1 MKKIYLF
8 NKVIPVLIFLILFTS
23 SSYSQKIT
31 KLEKGINNVLSA
43 EFFKSCQIAIDVF
56 DLTSNKQLFSKNEK
70 LLLRPASALK
80 LLTTSASLLF
90 LNDYKFNTSFYYK
103 GELRDSILVG
113 DFFVVGGL
121 DPDFTSRD
129 LDSIILEIRKS
140 GIKEIR
146 GNIIADI
153 TAIDSLFWGTGWMWD
168 DDPYPTSPYLSAL
181 NINDNS
187 IKVTYEPG
195 FRDKPAVVNTI
206 PKTNFVELIN
216 NSVTRER
223 KTAPFN
229 VTRDWIN
236 RTNKIIVSGE
246 LSLNEK
252 PGDVLI
258 NVFNPANYFLTLLK
272 ESLDKNKIFFKGDT
286 KFSTLPEGVKE
297 LFTFNR
303 NLDSIIV
310 NVNKNSDNLSA
321 EMLLRGMSLK
331 FFGKPASAEK
341 GTKLIDSLF
350 TLAGLD
356 PKVFKVVDGSGLSFY
371 NLISAEALT
380 QVLKYNYQKN
390 NEAFTKLLN
399 SLPIAGVDGTLK
411 GRMKNSPLFNNVK
424 AKTGSISGVS
434 TLSGYLTN
442 KSNHLIAF
450 TIMMQ
455 NFTGS
460 SKTARDAQ
468 DKICEI
474 IYNN

>member
-8 NKVIPVLIFLILFTS
+8 NKVIFVLILLILFTS
-23 SSYSQKIT
+23 SSFSQKTT
-31 KLEKGINNVLSA
+31 KLEKEISNVLSS

-56 DLTSNKQLFSKNEK
+56 DLTSNKSLLSKNEK
-70 LLLRPASALK
+70 LLLRPASTLK

-90 LNDYKFNTSFYYK
+90 LNDFQFHTSFFYK

-113 DFFVVGGL
+113 DIFVVGGL
-121 DPDFTSRD
+121 DPDFTSKD
-129 LDSIILEIRKS
+129 LDSVVIEIRKS

-146 GNIIADI
+146 GNIIADV
-153 TAIDSLFWGTGWMWD
+153 TAIDSLFWGNGWMWD
-168 DDPYPTSPYLSAL
+168 DDPFPSSPYLSAL

-187 IKVTYEPG
+187 IKVIYEPG
-195 FRDKPAVVNTI
+195 FRDKPEIVNTI
-206 PKTNFVELIN
+206 PKTKFVEVIN
-216 NSVTRER
+216 NSVTKEN
-223 KTAPFN
+223 KITPFKI
-229 VTRDWIN
+229 TRDWIN
-236 RTNKIIVSGE
+236 RSNKIIVNGE
-246 LSLNEK
+246 LSFNEK

-258 NVFNPANYFLTLLK
+258 NIFNPTNYFLTLLK
-272 ESLDKNKIFFKGDT
+272 ESFEKNKISFNGDI
-286 KFSTLPEGVKE
+286 KFSTIPDGVKE
-297 LFTFNR
+297 LFIFNR

-331 FFGKPASAEK
+331 YYGKPASAEK
-341 GTKLIDSLF
+341 GIKLIDSLF
-350 TLAGLD
+350 TITGMD
-356 PKVFKVVDGSGLSFY
+356 PKIFKVVDGSGLSFY

-380 QVLKYNYQKN
+380 QVLKYVYQKKN
-390 NEAFTKLLN
+390 DAFTKLYN
-399 SLPIAGVDGTLK
+399 SLPISGVDGTLK
-411 GRMKNSPLFNNVK
+411 GRMKNSPLFKNVR

-460 SKTARDAQ
+460 SKTARETQ